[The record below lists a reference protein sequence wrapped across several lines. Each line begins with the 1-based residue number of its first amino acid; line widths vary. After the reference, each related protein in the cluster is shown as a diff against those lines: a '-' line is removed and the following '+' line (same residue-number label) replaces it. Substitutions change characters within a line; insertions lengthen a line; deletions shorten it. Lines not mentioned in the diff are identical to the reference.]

1 MVVHDG
7 EEVLLVSSGWEPWML
22 INIMHYQNSSLQ
34 QKSIQTQ
41 NVSIV
46 DADKSFTKLLNL
58 VLKYRLKEIIFK
70 LKSLCY
76 ELNLKEKL
84 LTLLTE
90 NIVILLFEICLW
102 VLFYQFDE

>member
-58 VLKYRLKEIIFK
+58 VLKYRLKEIIF
-70 LKSLCY
+70 
-76 ELNLKEKL
+76 
-84 LTLLTE
+84 
-90 NIVILLFEICLW
+90 
-102 VLFYQFDE
+102 